1 MIVGVIQ
8 ETSMDALAARIR
20 NLPPLLY
27 DVLEL
32 RLDHC
37 ADLNI
42 QQLGTLPFPLPV
54 LMTLRPKDQGGAYQG
69 SEAERLALLLE
80 LARLQP
86 AWLDVEY
93 TVPPEH
99 VAHIQAASPGT
110 QVILSYHNF
119 THTPENLDGILA
131 GMRRTATN
139 AVYKIATHAADTLD
153 ALRMLVF
160 CRQSEVPLIG
170 ICMGEAGE
178 TTRILAPVVGQG
190 FTYCPV
196 TTASAPGQLDA
207 ATLREVYRFPRLGP
221 GTRMYGL
228 LGDPVAHSVGHLFH
242 NAHNAE
248 TNTDA
253 VYVKWRISP
262 EQLPEAARLLRA
274 LPVAGLSLTMPLKE
288 HCLPLVDALDPQAAA
303 IGAVNTITVQGSTW
317 KGHNTDAQGAVR
329 SLPNSLTGATVAL
342 LGAGGAARAIAHEV
356 AATAGRLLVYNRTV
370 EKAQELAALA
380 AQASPHAGFTA
391 EALPLEQL
399 ATLNEQGCT
408 CIINTLPGAV
418 HLPMTKETF
427 TPGAVAMDITYAGAS
442 QFLVQ
447 ARAAGCV
454 CVEGSEMFRRQAL
467 LQRELW
473 GLPTQTA

>member
-8 ETSMDALAARIR
+8 ETGMGALAERIR
-20 NLPPLLY
+20 GLPPLY

-37 ADLNI
+37 ADLDVER
-42 QQLGTLPFPLPV
+42 LGNFSFPLPV

-69 SEAERLALLLE
+69 SEEKRLALLLA
-80 LARLQP
+80 LARLRP

-93 TVPPEH
+93 TVPPEE
-99 VAHIQAASPGT
+99 VARIQAASPET
-110 QVILSYHNF
+110 RLILSYHNF
-119 THTPENLDGILA
+119 VETPADLGGVLA
-131 GMRRTATN
+131 AMRATTPK
-139 AVYKIATHAADTLD
+139 AVYKIATRAADTLD

-160 CRQSEVPLIG
+160 CRQSKAPLIG

-207 ATLREVYRFPRLGP
+207 HTLREVYNFARLG
-221 GTRMYGL
+221 GNTRIYGL
-228 LGDPVAHSVGHLFH
+228 LGDPVAHSAGHLFH
-242 NAHNAE
+242 NARNAE
-248 TNTDA
+248 NGTDA

-288 HCLPLVDALDPQAAA
+288 HCLPLLDGIHPQAAA
-303 IGAVNTITVQGSTW
+303 IGAVNTIVVHDGRWT
-317 KGHNTDAQGAVR
+317 GHNTDAQGAVR
-329 SLPNSLTGATVAL
+329 SLPLDLAGVTVAL

-356 AATAGRLLVYNRTV
+356 AATAGRLLVLNRTR
-370 EKAQELAALA
+370 EKAEALADLA
-380 AQASPHAGFTA
+380 AQAAPHAGFTA
-391 EALPLEQL
+391 EALPLDALE
-399 ATLNEQGCT
+399 TLREHGCG
-408 CIINTLPGAV
+408 CVINTLPGTV
-418 HLPMTKETF
+418 RLPMTGATF
-427 TPGAVAMDITYAGAS
+427 SNGAVAMDITYAGES
-442 QFLVQ
+442 QFLEA

-454 CVEGSEMFRRQAL
+454 CVEGREMFRRQAL

-473 GLPTQTA
+473 GI